1 MMEAQ
6 VQAMAAHSVPPLRKF
21 SGESINT
28 DEGSVDRWIEQFEER
43 AHVAGWSEEQKLF
56 PLKAH
61 LEKIAEHTFPMLP
74 EKTIYESCHCSQEEV
89 LFGGH

>member
-21 SGESINT
+21 SGESIKT
-28 DEGSVDRWIEQFEER
+28 DEGSVDRWSEQFEER